1 MRIIPKT
8 CTSKIWLKPLE
19 PEIKSVNIELT
30 FLANY
35 FLFQYYSTFSFTS
48 LYFLF
53 SLRFLVI
60 VSLFLHFYIFS
71 FFFRYFSL
79 REFPFSAFSMI
90 PSSFLSVLPMKGFFH
105 SSFSDIFLL
114 SAINYPTIFH
124 KIFFN
129 CKNTFQCKLAQF

>member
-60 VSLFLHFYIFS
+60 FSLNLLHFFFLFSLFLS
-71 FFFRYFSL
+71 F
-79 REFPFSAFSMI
+79 REFSCSAFSMI

-105 SSFSDIFLL
+105 SSYSDIFLI

>member
-1 MRIIPKT
+1 VRIIPKT

-60 VSLFLHFYIFS
+60 FSLNLLHFFFLFSLFLS
-71 FFFRYFSL
+71 F
-79 REFPFSAFSMI
+79 REFSCSAFSMI

-105 SSFSDIFLL
+105 SSYSDIFLI